1 MNLMGKKHSYYGNQF
16 PRFSTY
22 SGFAGFS
29 REPISQVF
37 PIRRVFLPFPMLWE
51 IDEKTLTFPLWWS
64 IPQDGNIMGK
74 SAHSMEKVW
83 EPFSQVLPIR
93 WVSLTFLM
101 LWENWCENSCISH
114 VIKYTIGWESN
125 GRKHPKYG
133 KSMTTNFLSSPQ
145 TMGFVEYYQ
154 KPISQTFLIRWVWL
168 SFFLC
173 YWKLIRK
180 HMHFPCDKVYHKMG
194 I

>member
-22 SGFAGFS
+22 SGFVGFS

-64 IPQDGNIMGK
+64 ILQDGNIMGK

-83 EPFSQVLPIR
+83 EPFSQVFPIR

-101 LWENWCENSCISH
+101 LWENWLENTCISH
-114 VIKYTIGWESN
+114 VIKYTIKWESN
-125 GRKHPKYG
+125 GKKAPILRQNYEYQFPRFSPY
-133 KSMTTNFLSSPQ
+133 FL
-145 TMGFVEYYQ
+145 
-154 KPISQTFLIRWVWL
+154 L
-168 SFFLC
+168 
-173 YWKLIRK
+173 
-180 HMHFPCDKVYHKMG
+180 HFPVLWEIDGETHAFSRWWSRP
-194 I
+194 